1 MNMIA
6 GRALLAFLLIG
17 TSLSGCSVLPPY
29 ETCEGTEAAVAELDQ
44 LPALDLRPKGAASVG
59 GAPWAGAE
67 CVDDTGGAWLSAT
80 RFYAF
85 GGTRKDV
92 LEYYGREASAAG
104 WRPVDALDTGP
115 DGRVA
120 VFCFESPD
128 RPSITLA
135 FDSPQD
141 LREIYGK
148 EPHPAALLGVA
159 ARTWFSLSAEAE
171 TDGSRISCF

>member
-1 MNMIA
+1 MDMIA
-6 GRALLAFLLIG
+6 GRALLAFLLMA
-17 TSLSGCSVLPPY
+17 TSLCGCSLLPPY
-29 ETCEGTEAAVAELDQ
+29 ETCGGTAAAVAELDQ

-59 GAPWAGAE
+59 GGPWAGAE

-92 LEYYGREASAAG
+92 LEYYGREARAAG
-104 WRPVDALDTGP
+104 WHPVDDLDTGP

-135 FDSPQD
+135 FDSPQE
-141 LREIYGK
+141 LREVHGT
-148 EPHPAALLGVA
+148 EPHPASVLGVD
-159 ARTWFSLSAEAE
+159 ARTWFSWSAEAE
-171 TDGSRISCF
+171 TDGSPISCF